1 MKYGK
6 LGHIAEKKKPGTRKK
21 MGKGATAKAKSATT
35 KMRAEKKNPGTRRKM
50 GKGATAKP
58 KSATTKLRAVK
69 KPKKSKAMY
78 A

>member
-6 LGHIAEKKKPGTRKK
+6 LGHMADKKKPGTRKK
-21 MGKGATAKAKSATT
+21 MGKGTTAKAKTDTT
-35 KMRAEKKNPGTRRKM
+35 KY
-50 GKGATAKP
+50 
-58 KSATTKLRAVK
+58 RAVK

>member
-6 LGHIAEKKKPGTRKK
+6 SGHMVEKKKPGIRKK
-21 MGKGATAKAKSATT
+21 LGKGATSKAKSETT
-35 KMRAEKKNPGTRRKM
+35 KY
-50 GKGATAKP
+50 
-58 KSATTKLRAVK
+58 RAVK

>member
-6 LGHIAEKKKPGTRKK
+6 LGTKAEIKKPGTRKK
-21 MGKGATAKAKSATT
+21 MGKGATAKAKADTM
-35 KMRAEKKNPGTRRKM
+35 KY
-50 GKGATAKP
+50 
-58 KSATTKLRAVK
+58 RAVK

>member
-1 MKYGK
+1 MMQYLRKIRTSQRNIYRT
-6 LGHIAEKKKPGTRKK
+6 LSRNFTSFVIAMT
-21 MGKGATAKAKSATT
+21 
-35 KMRAEKKNPGTRRKM
+35 EKKNPGTRRKM

>member
-6 LGHIAEKKKPGTRKK
+6 LGHMVEKKKPG
-21 MGKGATAKAKSATT
+21 
-35 KMRAEKKNPGTRRKM
+35 PRRKM
-50 GKGATAKP
+50 GKGGTAKAKP
-58 KSATTKLRAVK
+58 ETTKYRAVK

>member
-6 LGHIAEKKKPGTRKK
+6 LGHMVEKKK
-21 MGKGATAKAKSATT
+21 
-35 KMRAEKKNPGTRRKM
+35 PGTRRKM
-50 GKGATAKP
+50 GKGGTAKA
-58 KSATTKLRAVK
+58 KAETTKYRAVK

>member
-21 MGKGATAKAKSATT
+21 MGKGGIAKAKAD
-35 KMRAEKKNPGTRRKM
+35 
-50 GKGATAKP
+50 
-58 KSATTKLRAVK
+58 TTKLRAVK
-69 KPKKSKAMY
+69 KPKKSKAIY

>member
-6 LGHIAEKKKPGTRKK
+6 MGHTAEKKK
-21 MGKGATAKAKSATT
+21 
-35 KMRAEKKNPGTRRKM
+35 PGTRRKM
-50 GKGATAKP
+50 GKGSTAKA
-58 KSATTKLRAVK
+58 KSETTKLRTVK

>member
-6 LGHIAEKKKPGTRKK
+6 LGHMAEKKKPGTRKK
-21 MGKGATAKAKSATT
+21 IGKATTAKA
-35 KMRAEKKNPGTRRKM
+35 
-50 GKGATAKP
+50 

-69 KPKKSKAMY
+69 KPKKSKSMY

>member
-6 LGHIAEKKKPGTRKK
+6 LGNKADKKKPGTRKK
-21 MGKGATAKAKSATT
+21 MGKGGTAKAKADTM
-35 KMRAEKKNPGTRRKM
+35 KYRA
-50 GKGATAKP
+50 A
-58 KSATTKLRAVK
+58 K